1 MPATTLRREQR
12 TIQRDSTAKAA
23 KFVDQL
29 RTNSVNGGVFDS
41 ASATDF
47 LSDSTVSIPANMQ
60 VLLDEVGTAE
70 SASITKAILDGVS
83 IYESEHGVTA
93 PADIIESALH
103 AAYGTSN
110 EARKRVALDSASNSH
125 GDNLSLQPNRAVVAI
140 LSALSEAIPF
150 AHYLPADIS
159 SNEAKLAI
167 LTHQAGGQYGMYG
180 AGDSMD
186 GVNSG
191 SPYITS
197 SRVHTV
203 VATAAGVIAGA
214 ASPSG
219 RLTSFQTD
227 TETCAAVAGNV
238 VAVPLL
244 RGRTQV
250 YVNGRVVAR
259 EAIDRQNESG
269 DSSIIGSVRIPDTF
283 AGTSYQITGTI
294 NTDTGNFT
302 LSCPSIPSGT
312 KFVVEGFIDYE
323 RQGTAAFPSTVPSII
338 TAANTFTLYAKPWR
352 VITQNTID
360 SQTQMSNEL
369 GLDPYSESIIAIQNQ
384 FSNERHYEVL
394 AKAFRIAALTGNV
407 GTFDMAWST
416 QGQQKTRAD
425 VLQDLQSVIG
435 QVSQEMAIKTLGH
448 GITHL
453 YVGKFLAAQLMSMP
467 STIFQPSG
475 LQVRA
480 GVFRVGRLF
489 GQYDVY
495 YTPKIITETSSASQ
509 ILCIGRA
516 NEVTRNPFVLGD
528 AVPPTVIPLAV
539 GTDLRRGA
547 GFYARNFTEV
557 NPHGPSALGCALI
570 NVTNMGL

>member
-1 MPATTLRREQR
+1 MSNAIRREQR
-12 TIQRDSTAKAA
+12 TIQRSSTAEAA

-29 RTNSVNGGVFDS
+29 KNNAVNGGVFDS
-41 ASATDF
+41 AAATDF
-47 LSDSTVSIPANMQ
+47 LSDSTVKVPENLQ
-60 VLLDEVGTAE
+60 VLFDEAGSE
-70 SASITKAILDGVS
+70 SATISKAILDGVS

-110 EARKRVALDSASNSH
+110 DARRRMALDSASNAH

-159 SNEAKLAI
+159 SNEARLAI
-167 LTHQAGGQYGMYG
+167 LTHQAGGAYGMYG
-180 AGDSMD
+180 ASANMD
-186 GVNSG
+186 GSASG
-191 SPYITS
+191 DPYITS
-197 SRVHTV
+197 SRTHTV
-203 VATAAGVIAGA
+203 TVATAGVIPAGV
-214 ASPSG
+214 
-219 RLTSFQTD
+219 LTSVQSNRD
-227 TETCAAVAGNV
+227 TCATVGTSGAVAV
-238 VAVPLL
+238 KLL
-244 RGRTQV
+244 RGRSQV
-250 YVNGRVVAR
+250 YVNGQIVAR
-259 EAIDRQNESG
+259 EVTNNQSAAGVSQIS
-269 DSSIIGSVRIPDTF
+269 GSVII
-283 AGTSYQITGTI
+283 AGTTYPISGTI
-294 NTDTGNFT
+294 NPDTGAIALISAT
-302 LSCPSIPSGT
+302 PAIPFDT
-312 KFVVEGFIDYE
+312 KFTVEGFIDYE
-323 RQGTAAFPSTVPSII
+323 RSPELTPSII
-338 TAANTFTLYAKPWR
+338 TNVDTFYLYAKPWR
-352 VITQNTID
+352 VTTQNTID

-384 FSNERHYEVL
+384 FANERHYEVL
-394 AKAFRIAALTGNV
+394 AKAHRIATLTGNV
-407 GTFDMAWST
+407 GTFDMSWST
-416 QGQQKTRAD
+416 QGTQKTRAD
-425 VLQDLQSVIG
+425 VLQDLQAVIG
-435 QVSQEMAIKTLGH
+435 QVSQQMAINTLGH

-453 YVGKFLAAQLMSMP
+453 YVGKYLAAQLMSMP
-467 STIFQPSG
+467 STIFQASG

-495 YTPKIITETSSASQ
+495 YTPKVLVESASQ
-509 ILCIGRA
+509 AQMLCIGRA

-557 NPHGPSALGCALI
+557 NPHSPSALGCALI

>member
-1 MPATTLRREQR
+1 MSNAIRREQR
-12 TIQRDSTAKAA
+12 TIQRSSTAEAA

-29 RTNSVNGGVFDS
+29 KNNAVNSGVFDS
-41 ASATDF
+41 AAATDF
-47 LSDSTVSIPANMQ
+47 LSDSTVKVPENLQ
-60 VLLDEVGTAE
+60 VLFDEAGSE
-70 SASITKAILDGVS
+70 SATISKAILDGVS

-110 EARKRVALDSASNSH
+110 DARRRMALDSASNAH

-159 SNEAKLAI
+159 SNEARLAI
-167 LTHQAGGQYGMYG
+167 LTHQAGGQYGMY
-180 AGDSMD
+180 AASANMD
-186 GVNSG
+186 GAASG
-191 SPYITS
+191 DPYITS
-197 SRVHTV
+197 SRTHTV
-203 VATAAGVIAGA
+203 TVATVGVIPG
-214 ASPSG
+214 G
-219 RLTSFQTD
+219 LLTSVQTD
-227 TETCAAVAGNV
+227 RDTCAAIAGNV
-238 VAVPLL
+238 VAVKLL
-244 RGRTQV
+244 RGRSQV
-250 YVNGRVVAR
+250 YVNGQVVAR
-259 EAIDRQNESG
+259 EVTNNQSG
-269 DSSIIGSVRIPDTF
+269 TGVSTIRGSVII
-283 AGTSYQITGTI
+283 AGTTYQIGGTI
-294 NTDTGNFT
+294 NPDDGTIALT
-302 LSCPSIPSGT
+302 SASIPVGT
-312 KFVVEGFIDYE
+312 KFTVEGFIDYE
-323 RQGTAAFPSTVPSII
+323 RSPSLTPSII
-338 TAANTFTLYAKPWR
+338 TNVDTFYLYAKPWR
-352 VITQNTID
+352 VTTQNTID

-384 FSNERHYEVL
+384 FANERHYEVL
-394 AKAFRIAALTGNV
+394 SKAFRIATLTGNV
-407 GTFDMAWST
+407 GEFNMNWPGTTGANL
-416 QGQQKTRAD
+416 QKTRAQ

-435 QVSQEMAIKTLGH
+435 QVSQQMAINTLGH

-453 YVGKFLAAQLMSMP
+453 YVGKYLAAQLMSMP
-467 STIFQPSG
+467 STIFQASG

-495 YTPKIITETSSASQ
+495 YTPKVLVETASASQ